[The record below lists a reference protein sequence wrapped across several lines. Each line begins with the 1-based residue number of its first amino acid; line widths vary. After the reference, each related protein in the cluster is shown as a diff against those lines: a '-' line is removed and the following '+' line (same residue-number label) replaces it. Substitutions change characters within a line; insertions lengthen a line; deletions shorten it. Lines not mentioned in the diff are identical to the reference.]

1 MNNHLAK
8 LEEDLLK
15 DLTEAE
21 KQITDETHELLVS
34 LDEKQKK
41 LSEYQTNIINI
52 EKYASDLQTF
62 LAVVYFFFGQKTS
75 DKALIQQLLRQTFE
89 CWW

>member
-1 MNNHLAK
+1 
-8 LEEDLLK
+8 
-15 DLTEAE
+15 LTEAE
-21 KQITDETHELLVS
+21 KQITDETHELHVS

-62 LAVVYFFFGQKTS
+62 LIFPRTTTS
-75 DKALIQQLLRQTFE
+75 LQSL
-89 CWW
+89 